1 MPFKV
6 TRYEVYQELRRD
18 ADQRLSV
25 WKDLLDEDGFE
36 FEEER
41 FSKEIDKL
49 LESFFYVQDGVN
61 WSHVDLENPEHSF
74 EDFCVG
80 AESNLIADFYFS
92 EAELKSK
99 LLDWYLI
106 DTSIAYVF
114 NRLNKEF
121 TRVAMPRVHT
131 LMTVSRSKMYALTAW
146 YAVSFILKWLL
157 LIGLIAGT
165 FVMGLEHLP
174 WLLAPVSTV
183 LWLIYRRRK
192 RARLLEPLVKA
203 YTDKLMMVKRVYA
216 LTGTPNID
224 WDVLRSELAD
234 TRKQGIEWPSALY
247 SAIRSRSERQVGV
260 VAHA

>member
-1 MPFKV
+1 MSFKV

-36 FEEER
+36 LKEEK

-49 LESFFYVQDGVN
+49 LESFFYVQDGAN
-61 WSHVDLENPEHSF
+61 WSHVDFENPEHSF
-74 EDFCVG
+74 TDFCVG
-80 AESNLIADFYFS
+80 PESNLIADFYFS
-92 EAELKSK
+92 EAEIKSK
-99 LLDWYLI
+99 LLDWFLI

-114 NRLNKEF
+114 NRSSKEL
-121 TRVAMPRVHT
+121 TRITMPRVHT
-131 LMTVSRSKMYALTAW
+131 LMTVSRSKMYALSAW
-146 YAVSFILKWLL
+146 YSVSFILKWLL

-165 FVMGLEHLP
+165 FVMGLEHSP
-174 WLLAPVSTV
+174 WLLVSVSTL

-203 YTDKLMMVKRVYA
+203 HTDKLMMVKRVYA

-224 WDVLRSELAD
+224 WEVLRSELAD
-234 TRKQGIEWPSALY
+234 TRKQGVEWPSALY
-247 SAIRSRSERQVGV
+247 SALRSRAGSQVDQV
-260 VAHA
+260 DRA